1 MVPLKAH
8 MPQTLPNKNFIP
20 KLMLSKKMIFKCRML
35 SNYHTRYDQNGYKV
49 VKESKLIKFR
59 VAQRMERHI

>member
-1 MVPLKAH
+1 
-8 MPQTLPNKNFIP
+8 
-20 KLMLSKKMIFKCRML
+20 MLT
-35 SNYHTRYDQNGYKV
+35 NYDTRYDQNGYKV